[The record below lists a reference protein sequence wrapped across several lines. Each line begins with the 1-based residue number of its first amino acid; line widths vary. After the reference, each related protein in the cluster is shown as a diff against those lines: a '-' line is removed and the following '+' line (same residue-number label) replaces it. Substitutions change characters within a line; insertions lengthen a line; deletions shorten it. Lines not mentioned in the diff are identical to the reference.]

1 MASALTAGR
10 VACCSTRRDGICG
23 DIGTPGSGTS
33 VTCLQVSDLDPPL
46 SFARSSRSFLSS
58 SSARRFLNA
67 NVACDTSCLRA
78 ARRAGSRCSGS
89 AVISRSM
96 KGSSDSRASWSRRD
110 GQSICAKSHS
120 KAAACMLRKKRHA
133 RLAHDDGLE
142 TRVKISTRYG
152 TGTGRWAG
160 PRGRSKRIVRAT

>member
-10 VACCSTRRDGICG
+10 VSCCSTRRDGICG
-23 DIGTPGSGTS
+23 VIGTPDSGTS
-33 VTCLQVSDLDPPL
+33 TTCLQVSGLDPPL

-110 GQSICAKSHS
+110 GRSMSANSHS
-120 KAAACMLRKKRHA
+120 KAAACMLTKKRHA

-142 TRVKISTRYG
+142 TRVKTSTRY
-152 TGTGRWAG
+152 GTGRWAG
-160 PRGRSKRIVRAT
+160 PRGRGKRIVRAT